1 MSLRHKILNEW
12 FTLRVH
18 PVVFGVSSI
27 VIIVFVLFGALF
39 TETSGRLLSI
49 AHETVINYSGWFYI
63 LIVGVF
69 LVFVLWLYFSR
80 FGSVKLGKDSEEP
93 EYTYFAWFS
102 MLFSAGMGIGLIFF
116 SVAEPILHFADPPRG
131 VEPQSL
137 DAARQSMIL
146 TFFHWGFHAW
156 AIYIIIA
163 ISLAY
168 FAFRHN
174 LPLSLR
180 SALYPLIGK
189 RVYGWPGNVVDTL
202 AVFGTIFGL
211 ATSLGLGVLQIN
223 SGMDYLGLLDVSTF
237 NQVILIGVITIAAT
251 ISVAL
256 GLDRGI
262 RRLSEFNMATAG
274 LLLVFVLVAGPT
286 IFLLSSFVQ
295 NIGLYISSLP
305 ELTFRT
311 DAFLG
316 LDWQR
321 NWTMF
326 YWAWWISWSPFV
338 GMFIARISRGRTIRE
353 FIGGVMLVPTTLTFF
368 FLTVFGD
375 TALFMQL
382 GMSERFAGIDMVEV
396 VRENMATA
404 IFAMLSELPLQVITA
419 ALTTIVIA
427 IFFVTSS
434 DSGSLVIDTIT
445 SGDHPERKAWQ
456 RVFWSLIVGAIAAV
470 LLLAGGLVALQTAA
484 ITTALPLS
492 LIMIVICV
500 GLVKGLSAETVSG
513 DPISSLME
521 SLRTRITPFQR
532 EHLGEMPPEA
542 SARVAAQSEEDI
554 DNWQDRLKKLME
566 NVKRHRLVEPSEKQ
580 ATETITNFINN
591 TVLPAYDEIAEQ
603 LRLYGREV
611 KIESDDHQATLFV
624 MRGEKEE
631 FAFGIVGQIYY
642 RMDTAFP
649 SIPTPQ
655 TATEDDQIAL
665 AEVVLRSGR
674 EHEAEIREWTK
685 KGIIEDFLNSY
696 SRWMGW

>member
-1 MSLRHKILNEW
+1 M
-12 FTLRVH
+12 H
-18 PVVFGVSSI
+18 PVVFGISS
-27 VIIVFVLFGALF
+27 VFIILFVLFGTLF
-39 TETSGRLLSI
+39 TETSGHVLGMV
-49 AHETVINYSGWFYI
+49 HETVINLSGWFYI
-63 LIVGVF
+63 LVVGAF
-69 LVFVLWLYFSR
+69 LVFVFWLYFSR
-80 FGSVKLGKDSEEP
+80 FGSVKLGKDHELP

-116 SVAEPILHFADPPRG
+116 SVAEPIMHFADPPRG
-131 VEPQSL
+131 VEPESL
-137 DAARQSMIL
+137 DAARQAMTL

-156 AIYIIIA
+156 AIYIIVA

-168 FAFRHN
+168 FAFRHD

-189 RVYGWPGNVVDTL
+189 HVYGFAGNTVDIL
-202 AVFGTIFGL
+202 AVFGTVFGL

-223 SGMDYLGLLDVSTF
+223 AGLEYLGLMGVSTY
-237 NQVILIGVITIAAT
+237 NQVILIGIITLAAT
-251 ISVAL
+251 VSVAM

-262 RRLSEFNMATAG
+262 RRLSEFNLTSAG
-274 LLLVFVLVAGPT
+274 VLLLFVLLAGPT
-286 IFLLSSFVQ
+286 LFLLSSFVQ
-295 NIGLYISSLP
+295 NIGLYLSSLP
-305 ELTFRT
+305 GLTLRT
-311 DAFLG
+311 DAFVG

-321 NWTMF
+321 DWTMF

-382 GMSERFAGIDMVEV
+382 GMSERFAEVDMIGV

-419 ALTTIVIA
+419 ALTTVVIA

-456 RVFWSLIVGAIAAV
+456 RIFWSLIGGAIAAV
-470 LLLAGGLVALQTAA
+470 LLVAGGLVALQTAA

-492 LIMIVICV
+492 IIMIVICV
-500 GLVKGLSAETVSG
+500 GLVKGLSGETVTS
-513 DPISSLME
+513 DPISKLVE
-521 SLRTRITPFQR
+521 NLRGRITPFQK
-532 EHLGEMPPEA
+532 EKYTGMPPDA
-542 SARVAAQSEEDI
+542 SARLAADAEPESER
-554 DNWQDRLKKLME
+554 WQERLEQLME
-566 NVKRHRLVEPSEKQ
+566 NVNRHRLVESTEQQ
-580 ATETITNFINN
+580 ASATITEFINK
-591 TVLPAYDEIAEQ
+591 TVLPAFSEIADQ
-603 LRLYGREV
+603 LKLYGREAL
-611 KIESDDHQATLFV
+611 IESDDHQATLFV
-624 MRGEKEE
+624 MRGKKEE

-655 TATEDDQIAL
+655 TAEESDRVAR

-674 EHEAEIREWTK
+674 EHEAEVRDWTK
-685 KGIIEDFLNSY
+685 EAIIENFLEAY